1 MTKTETKTAVLG
13 QAKRLLTNISFAID
27 AAFEVAATYPAEDKA
42 YVEEV
47 LTGLRIDLADALVKA
62 Q

>member
-1 MTKTETKTAVLG
+1 MAEQTETAVLG

-27 AAFEVAATYPAEDKA
+27 AAFEVATNYPAEDKA

-47 LTGLRIDLADALVKA
+47 LTCLRQDLADALVPL
-62 Q
+62 QR

>member
-1 MTKTETKTAVLG
+1 MAEQTETAVLG

-27 AAFEVAATYPAEDKA
+27 AAFEVAASYPAADKA

-47 LTGLRIDLADALVKA
+47 LTGLRKDLADALVKA